1 MKEYKDIDGNP
12 FIVGKWYVSTDH
24 FYIGK
29 FDCIK
34 QDYFCGEYYYGHG
47 ANKSNVLGSLMTNYK
62 YTLPATPEQIQDY
75 LPDDHKLKIK
85 EIKVKDMKDT
95 LKVGTWYF
103 HGILDNNKPSYL
115 GKFLR
120 IDDQNQFQASE
131 CTFSSGSSY
140 HTDFIKNRWTT
151 CLWKDNLREATQ
163 IELNRYLPEGHKDRD
178 DNTPKSKFKVGDIVD
193 LNKAIQWC
201 SGPHD
206 RTSTIKYLRTEN
218 HCTRSGNK
226 LIIKKA
232 EYNKYNKS
240 WWYQF
245 GEGENWTLEGPEITL
260 HQEEFYPVGLHVSP
274 LPELTEDNIRDYHS
288 YEIEFEYLTKYTG
301 KLSIEQ
307 GRIFLLENENG
318 HNNGHKLF
326 RDEYKYS
333 VVLDISN
340 SNIKQHKIK
349 LIKFDKFIPSYY
361 TPIPELYSAIKDEEI
376 RLHKVPNSN
385 IQIRTINIPTVE
397 IQRVDLK
404 QQNQLRIQIPEVKP
418 QSIQRVIINNKHLKL
433 N

>member
-1 MKEYKDIDGNP
+1 MKEFKDINGNEL
-12 FIVGKWYVSTDH
+12 IDGKWYCGINGIEFTKFKKLNSEGSNIH
-24 FYIGK
+24 FYEYITNGRHDNGGSGRHGSFYGF
-29 FDCIK
+29 FDIMYPANYD
-34 QDYFCGEYYYGHG
+34 DYS
-47 ANKSNVLGSLMTNYK
+47 K
-62 YTLPATPEQIQDY
+62 Y
-75 LPDDHKLKIK
+75 LPKGHLDLKPK
-85 EIKVKDMKDT
+85 ELKDN

-131 CTFSSGSSY
+131 YTFSSGSSY

-163 IELNRYLPEGHKDRD
+163 EELNSILPEGHPDRS
-178 DNTPKSKFKVGDIVD
+178 DNIPEAKFKVGDIVD
-193 LNKAIQWC
+193 LNSAYLL
-201 SGPHD
+201 SNGG
-206 RTSTIKYLRTEN
+206 TSESYPLQGVFDLKCLA
-218 HCTRSGNK
+218 RS
-226 LIIKKA
+226 KKA
-232 EYNKYNKS
+232 KIRKVFYNKEHQRY
-240 WWYQF
+240 WYDTDYCS
-245 GEGENWTLEGPEITL
+245 NHVLEGPEITL
-260 HQEEFYPVGLHVSP
+260 HGEVVASGT
-274 LPELTEDNIRDYHS
+274 LPELTEDNIRDYHG

-307 GRIFLLENENG
+307 GRMFLLQNVHSYNDC
-318 HNNGHKLF
+318 HILF
-326 RDEYKYS
+326 KDEYKYGI
-333 VVLDISN
+333 VLDISN

-361 TPIPELYSAIKDEEI
+361 TPTPELYSAIKDEEI

>member
-1 MKEYKDIDGNP
+1 MKEFKDINGHELID
-12 FIVGKWYVSTDH
+12 GKWYCGINGIEFTKFKKLNSEGSNIH
-24 FYIGK
+24 FYEYITNGRHDNGGSDRHGSFYGT
-29 FDCIK
+29 FDK
-34 QDYFCGEYYYGHG
+34 MYPANYDDYS
-47 ANKSNVLGSLMTNYK
+47 K
-62 YTLPATPEQIQDY
+62 Y
-75 LPDDHKLKIK
+75 LPEGHSDLKPK
-85 EIKVKDMKDT
+85 ELKDT

-131 CTFSSGSSY
+131 YTFSSGSSY
-140 HTDFIKNRWTT
+140 HTDFIKNCWTT

-163 IELNRYLPEGHKDRD
+163 EELNRYLPEGHKDRD
-178 DNTPKSKFKVGDIVD
+178 DNTPKSKFKVGDVVSTNNDHFI
-193 LNKAIQWC
+193 LNC
-201 SGPHD
+201 GYNS
-206 RTSTIKYLRTEN
+206 TSSYDE
-218 HCTRSGNK
+218 
-226 LIIKKA
+226 IKKQNHRHKKI
-232 EYNKYNKS
+232 NKIITDVKWGPNQKCY
-240 WWYQF
+240 WYKL
-245 GEGENWTLEGPEITL
+245 GDYDNWYVEEGLVLVNNLVNNFEL
-260 HQEEFYPVGLHVSP
+260 HDGT
-274 LPELTEDNIRDYHS
+274 LPELTEDNIRDYHG
-288 YEIEFEYLTKYTG
+288 YEIEFEYLNKYTG

-307 GRIFLLENENG
+307 GRIFLLENEHG

>member
-1 MKEYKDIDGNP
+1 MKEFKDINGNEL
-12 FIVGKWYVSTDH
+12 VDGKWYCGIAGIEFTKFKKLNSEGTNIH
-24 FYIGK
+24 FYEYITNGRHDNGDSDRHGSFYGT
-29 FDCIK
+29 FDK
-34 QDYFCGEYYYGHG
+34 MYPANYDDYS
-47 ANKSNVLGSLMTNYK
+47 K
-62 YTLPATPEQIQDY
+62 Y
-75 LPDDHKLKIK
+75 LPEGHSDLKPK
-85 EIKVKDMKDT
+85 ELKDT

-103 HGILDNNKPSYL
+103 HGHLAQDKPMYL
-115 GKFLR
+115 GKFER
-120 IDDQNQFQASE
+120 IADKTFHASE
-131 CTFSSGSSY
+131 YMYYLGGDIYSGI
-140 HTDFIKNRWTT
+140 TCNLWTT
-151 CLWKDNLREATQ
+151 GGWRENLREATQ

-193 LNKAIQWC
+193 LNGAYML
-201 SGPHD
+201 SGGG
-206 RTSTIKYLRTEN
+206 TSESYPLEN
-218 HCTRSGNK
+218 VFDLKCLARS
-226 LIIKKA
+226 KKA
-232 EYNKYNKS
+232 KIRKVFYNKEHQRY
-240 WWYQF
+240 WYDTDYC
-245 GEGENWTLEGPEITL
+245 GNHVLEGPEITL
-260 HQEEFYPVGLHVSP
+260 HGEVVASGT
-274 LPELTEDNIRDYHS
+274 LPELTEDNIRDYHG

-361 TPIPELYSAIKDEEI
+361 TPTPKLYSAIKDEEI

>member
-1 MKEYKDIDGNP
+1 MKEFKDINGNEL
-12 FIVGKWYVSTDH
+12 IDGKWYCGINGIEFTKFKKLNSEGSNIH
-24 FYIGK
+24 FYEYITNGRHDNGGSGRHGSFYGF
-29 FDCIK
+29 FDK
-34 QDYFCGEYYYGHG
+34 MYPANYDDYS
-47 ANKSNVLGSLMTNYK
+47 K
-62 YTLPATPEQIQDY
+62 Y
-75 LPDDHKLKIK
+75 LPKGHLDLKPK
-85 EIKVKDMKDT
+85 ELKDN

-131 CTFSSGSSY
+131 YTFSSGSSY

-163 IELNRYLPEGHKDRD
+163 EELNSILPEGHPDRS
-178 DNTPKSKFKVGDIVD
+178 DNIPEAKFKVGDIVD
-193 LNKAIQWC
+193 LNSAYLL
-201 SGPHD
+201 SNGG
-206 RTSTIKYLRTEN
+206 TSESYPLQGVFDLKCLA
-218 HCTRSGNK
+218 RS
-226 LIIKKA
+226 KKA
-232 EYNKYNKS
+232 KIRKVFYNKEHQRY
-240 WWYQF
+240 WYDTDYCS
-245 GEGENWTLEGPEITL
+245 NHVLEGPEITL
-260 HQEEFYPVGLHVSP
+260 HGEVVASGT
-274 LPELTEDNIRDYHS
+274 LPELTEDNIRDYHG

-361 TPIPELYSAIKDEEI
+361 TPTPELYSAIKDEEI

>member
-1 MKEYKDIDGNP
+1 M
-12 FIVGKWYVSTDH
+12 
-24 FYIGK
+24 
-29 FDCIK
+29 
-34 QDYFCGEYYYGHG
+34 
-47 ANKSNVLGSLMTNYK
+47 
-62 YTLPATPEQIQDY
+62 
-75 LPDDHKLKIK
+75 
-85 EIKVKDMKDT
+85 
-95 LKVGTWYF
+95 
-103 HGILDNNKPSYL
+103 
-115 GKFLR
+115 
-120 IDDQNQFQASE
+120 
-131 CTFSSGSSY
+131 
-140 HTDFIKNRWTT
+140 
-151 CLWKDNLREATQ
+151 
-163 IELNRYLPEGHKDRD
+163 
-178 DNTPKSKFKVGDIVD
+178 
-193 LNKAIQWC
+193 
-201 SGPHD
+201 
-206 RTSTIKYLRTEN
+206 
-218 HCTRSGNK
+218 
-226 LIIKKA
+226 
-232 EYNKYNKS
+232 
-240 WWYQF
+240 
-245 GEGENWTLEGPEITL
+245 
-260 HQEEFYPVGLHVSP
+260 
-274 LPELTEDNIRDYHS
+274 S

-361 TPIPELYSAIKDEEI
+361 TPTPELYSAIKDEEI